1 MILVLFDID
10 GTILTS
16 QGIGR
21 KAVKEALSSVCQVDV
36 PSDGISF
43 SGRTDPVIMRDMLS
57 AAGLSLERIDSVFDR
72 CLSAYTRVLTQRLT
86 PDLITVLPGV
96 SQLIRT
102 LHGRDDVTL
111 GLLTG
116 NLKETA
122 YLKLRAAGLGSFFDF
137 GAFGSDREDRYLL
150 PDVAIN
156 RALQVTGISFSAR
169 QTIIIGDTPHDIGCS
184 NAYGSW
190 SIGVC
195 TGFYDRSQLEKHD
208 PDILLHDLSDP
219 EPVYEL
225 ITRISTS

>member
-21 KAVKEALSSVCQVDV
+21 KAVTEALSSVCQVDV
-36 PSDGISF
+36 SSDGIPF

-57 AAGLSLERIDSVFDR
+57 AAGLSVEKIDSVFDL
-72 CLSAYTRVLTQRLT
+72 CLSAYTSALTQRLT

-96 SQLIRT
+96 SSMIRN
-102 LHGRDDVTL
+102 LHERDDVTL
-111 GLLTG
+111 ALLTG

-122 YLKLRAAGLGSFFDF
+122 YLKLHAAGLASFFEF

-150 PDVAIN
+150 PEIAID
-156 RALQVTGISFSAR
+156 RALRATGISFSAG

-195 TGFYDRSQLEKHD
+195 TGFHDRIELAQHD
-208 PDILLHDLSDP
+208 PDILLDDLSNP
-219 EPVYEL
+219 GPVYDL
-225 ITRISTS
+225 ISRINDS